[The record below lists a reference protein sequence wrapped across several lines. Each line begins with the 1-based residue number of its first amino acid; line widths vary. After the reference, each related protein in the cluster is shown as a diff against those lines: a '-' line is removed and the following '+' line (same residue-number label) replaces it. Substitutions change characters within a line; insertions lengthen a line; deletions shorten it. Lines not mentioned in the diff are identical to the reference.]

1 MKSGLRIK
9 LPQAAIVRALGL
21 VVVLAGA
28 FYSLAAAQS
37 KPLVRIDPVST
48 STTPNQTVVV
58 AVKVDNVTNL
68 GAFELHLQFD
78 PNLLQVTQLTHGGFT
93 TAEYMVQNTFDNTA
107 GTIDYSSQQVNV
119 PGVTGSGTLL
129 TITFQTQNSGV
140 SPLSFRTPPGVIL
153 GDATGAVIA
162 VDATPGSVSVVG
174 AAATVVPAT
183 ATPTIAVPQ
192 PTATVAAVLPVA
204 TATASSPQPTAT
216 QPAPL
221 PILGNHTVKYGESLF
236 CIGRAYMASP
246 WAIAQANGVVWPY
259 TIFPNQ
265 VLKIPNSPWVNPP
278 YGPVCQRQF
287 GDPVPTVTP
296 APQPTLVPTVAPA
309 GCRAT
314 HVVVWGDTLYRIAF
328 QFNSNVYQIA
338 QANHI
343 WNINRIFAGQ
353 RLCIP

>member
-1 MKSGLRIK
+1 MNSRLHFRSHSVV
-9 LPQAAIVRALGL
+9 IVRALGL
-21 VVVLAGA
+21 VVVLAGVFA
-28 FYSLAAAQS
+28 SLAVAQGGAR
-37 KPLVRIDPVST
+37 VWIDPAAT
-48 STTPNQTVVV
+48 STTPNQMVVV

-78 PNLLQVTQLTHGGFT
+78 PNFLQVTQLTHGGFT
-93 TAEYMVQNTFDNTA
+93 TAEYTVQNTFDNTA
-107 GTIDYSSQQVNV
+107 GQIDYSSQQVNV

-140 SPLSFRTPPGVIL
+140 SPISFRAPQGVIL

-162 VDATPGSVSVVG
+162 ADATPGSISVVG
-174 AAATVVPAT
+174 TAATAAPAT
-183 ATPTIAVPQ
+183 ATTIG
-192 PTATVAAVLPVA
+192 
-204 TATASSPQPTAT
+204 PQPTAT
-216 QPAPL
+216 QPAPQPTATPPAPL

-236 CIGRAYMASP
+236 CIGRAYLASP
-246 WAIAQANGVVWPY
+246 WAIAQVNDIGWPY

-287 GDPVPTVTP
+287 GDPMPTVTP
-296 APQPTLVPTVAPA
+296 GPQPTLVPTVAPS

-314 HVVVWGDTLYRIAF
+314 YVVVWGDTLYRIAF
-328 QFNSNVYQIA
+328 RFNTNVYQLA

-353 RLCIP
+353 SLCIP